1 MVLICNSLMLRIISY
16 HCWSFVCLS
25 LLNVSSELLPDF
37 NCVLVGVFCLFVVV
51 DVVVVVWFWEVWVL
65 FCCYCLFECLI
76 WLGYYPLI
84 RSCLASIFPHYLCHL
99 FTLSLVSS
107 TCQRLFSFIKSHLS
121 IWGLF
126 PMSRAFNQRLCPF
139 QCIPV
144 PFTKTTLHLY
154 RNAAQVMGN

>member
-51 DVVVVVWFWEVWVL
+51 DVVVVWFWEVWVL

-84 RSCLASIFPHYLCHL
+84 RSCLASIFPHYLRHL
-99 FTLSLVSS
+99 FTLHLFTLFLLLVKVSS
-107 TCQRLFSFIKSHLS
+107 VLLNLICRFGACFLCLGHLTKGFAHSNAYQFLSQRQH
-121 IWGLF
+121 
-126 PMSRAFNQRLCPF
+126 
-139 QCIPV
+139 CIYIE
-144 PFTKTTLHLY
+144 TLP
-154 RNAAQVMGN
+154 R